1 MRPQTRFLT
10 AISGR
15 QQVSPTSLNSF
26 RLGASGIGRQRT
38 RPALGQIDDPRRIAP
53 RRIEPPG
60 ARHSGEEIARG
71 LGREA
76 TRELEVRPLL
86 EQFAAQARESGA
98 FQFKGPAGNPL
109 PFVEVEAQG
118 RAERWVG
125 ADGALPALM
134 IQHDLVPR
142 STTAIRRFFAER
154 CAEQIVG
161 WLNDPDNGFERPD
174 QPLQGLRPRDI
185 AILVRTGKEAAAV
198 RRADQPFTQSEW
210 DSIKNQALRQLTGQR
225 FPGGRIG
232 NSLAD
237 IDAANQRANLYIEL
251 ESGPLQRIGG
261 IEVVGSERY
270 DPGISERL
278 ARLSGL
284 TPGAEYDLER
294 LQAAQQRMAASGYFD
309 AVFVYVEPTE
319 QAAMLPVKVQLREA
333 RRQKLV
339 LGVGASTDSG
349 ARLSVE
355 HLHNRVPGIGWRA
368 RSELRLDQ
376 KDQTAR
382 TDWRSPVDDKGWQ
395 WLTEAQLSRLDDSLT
410 RTSSQ
415 RLRWGQG
422 QDGETLDRSVY
433 LQYDRARVVQYLPQ
447 LLPEA
452 AESSITANYAWS
464 RRRFDDLVSP
474 RRGHGLAV
482 ELGAGTTLGTDRQP
496 FARTQA
502 RWLGLWPLD
511 RAEAAP
517 GSAAPSNLGR
527 LALRL
532 EGGAVIARDNAPV
545 PETQLFLTGGDNSV
559 RGYGLR
565 DIGVP
570 SANGGVRAG
579 RYKAVVSVEWQRPI
593 WAENGQRSPWE
604 NVLFVD
610 GGAVADRAGDLR
622 PKWGV
627 GTGLRY
633 NSPVGPL
640 QVDLAYGLET
650 RELRLH
656 LNVGFSF

>member
-1 MRPQTRFLT
+1 MTPVLRTGLLLAGLWLTLPTLWPTPARAETGATPPRTAAPARTRAPRPPVPPRFEIELEAPDSVRETLLRHMDLQRFRRLRSLDAGELNRLLAQAPDNLRNLLGTLGHFSPVITVEPLQAPAADAAAAAQRPDDDDDAGPPEPLGTVRLRVDPGPQTRIGT
-10 AISGR
+10 V
-15 QQVSPTSLNSF
+15 QVIF
-26 RLGASGIGRQRT
+26 QG
-38 RPALGQIDDPRRIAP
+38 
-53 RRIEPPG
+53 
-60 ARHSGEEIARG
+60 EIAA
-71 LGREA
+71 L
-76 TRELEVRPLL
+76 P
-86 EQFAAQARESGA
+86 QAR
-98 FQFKGPAGNPL
+98 
-109 PFVEVEAQG
+109 AQ
-118 RAERWVG
+118 RDA
-125 ADGALPALM
+125 
-134 IQHDLVPR
+134 IQ
-142 STTAIRRFFAER
+142 
-154 CAEQIVG
+154 
-161 WLNDPDNGFERPD
+161 
-174 QPLQGLRPRDI
+174 
-185 AILVRTGKEAAAV
+185 AAAARQV
-198 RRADQPFTQSEW
+198 GQPFTQADW
-210 DSIKNQALRQLTGQR
+210 DGTKNQALRQLTAQR

-237 IDAANQRANLYIEL
+237 IDADHQRAHLYIEL
-251 ESGPLQRIGG
+251 DSGPLQRIGA
-261 IEVVGSERY
+261 IEVVGTERY
-270 DPGISERL
+270 DPAISERL

-284 TPGAEYDLER
+284 TPGTEYDLER

-319 QAAMLPVKVQLREA
+319 QSAMLPVKVQVREA

-349 ARLSVE
+349 ARLSIE

-376 KDQTAR
+376 KDQVAR
-382 TDWRSPVDDKGWQ
+382 TDWRSPVDDQGWQ
-395 WLTEAQLSRLDDSLT
+395 WLTEVQLSRLDDGLT
-410 RTSSQ
+410 RTGSQ

-433 LQYDRARVVQYLPQ
+433 LQYDRARVVQYLPV

-452 AESSITANYAWS
+452 AESSVTANYAWS
-464 RRRFDDLVSP
+464 RRRFDDVVSP
-474 RRGHGLAV
+474 RQGHGLAV

-511 RAEAAP
+511 RAD
-517 GSAAPSNLGR
+517 APSPGRLGR

-532 EGGAVIARDNAPV
+532 EGGAVLARDNAPV

-570 SANGGVRAG
+570 SPTGGVRAG
-579 RYKAVVSVEWQRPI
+579 RYKAVMSVEWQRPI
-593 WAENGQRSPWE
+593 WADNGQRSPWE

-650 RELRLH
+650 RQLRLH

>member
-1 MRPQTRFLT
+1 MTLFLRVGLLLTGLWLLPLSLWPTAVHAQTEATPARTEGEARAAPRARTPRPPVPPRFEIELDAPDAVRETLLRHMDLQRFRRLRRLDTNELNRLLLQAPDNLRDLLGTLGHFSPVIQVDALQAPPADAPEAAADDDDEAGDTPPSLGTVRMRVDPGPQTR
-10 AISGR
+10 IGSV
-15 QQVSPTSLNSF
+15 QVIF
-26 RLGASGIGRQRT
+26 QG
-38 RPALGQIDDPRRIAP
+38 DIANLP
-53 RRIEPPG
+53 Q
-60 ARHSGEEIARG
+60 AQAQ
-71 LGREA
+71 REA
-76 TRELEVRPLL
+76 
-86 EQFAAQARESGA
+86 
-98 FQFKGPAGNPL
+98 
-109 PFVEVEAQG
+109 
-118 RAERWVG
+118 
-125 ADGALPALM
+125 
-134 IQHDLVPR
+134 IQ
-142 STTAIRRFFAER
+142 
-154 CAEQIVG
+154 
-161 WLNDPDNGFERPD
+161 
-174 QPLQGLRPRDI
+174 
-185 AILVRTGKEAAAV
+185 AAAV
-198 RRADQPFTQSEW
+198 RRTDQPFTQSEW
-210 DSIKNQALRQLTGQR
+210 DSAKNQALRQLTALR
-225 FPGGRIG
+225 FPGGRIS

-237 IDAANQRANLYIEL
+237 IDAAGQRANLYIEL
-251 ESGPLQRIGG
+251 DSGPLQRIGA
-261 IEVVGSERY
+261 IEVVGTERY
-270 DPGISERL
+270 DPAITERL

-319 QAAMLPVKVQLREA
+319 QSAMLPVKVQLREA

-349 ARLSVE
+349 ARVSIE

-376 KDQTAR
+376 KDQVAR
-382 TDWRSPVDDKGWQ
+382 TDWRSPVDTKGWQ
-395 WLTEAQLSRLDDSLT
+395 WLTEAQLSRLDDGLT
-410 RTSSQ
+410 RTTSQ

-433 LQYDRARVVQYLPQ
+433 LQYDRARVVQYLPFP
-447 LLPEA
+447 LPEA
-452 AESSITANYAWS
+452 AESSLTANYAWS
-464 RRRFDDLVSP
+464 RRRFDDPVSP
-474 RRGHGLAV
+474 QRGHGLAV

-496 FARTQA
+496 FTRTQA

-511 RAEAAP
+511 RAST
-517 GSAAPSNLGR
+517 GPSNLGR

-532 EGGAVIARDNAPV
+532 EGGAVVARDNAPV
-545 PETQLFLTGGDNSV
+545 PETQLFLTGGDNTV

-570 SANGGVRAG
+570 APGGGVRAG
-579 RYKAVVSVEWQRPI
+579 RYKAVMSVEWQRPI

-640 QVDLAYGLET
+640 QIDLAYGLET

>member
-1 MRPQTRFLT
+1 MTFFVRAGLLRTGLWLLPLFLWPAAVLAQTQTSAPTADSTPAAAQGEARATARSRAQRAPVPPRFDIELDAPEAVRDTLLRHMELQRFRRLRSLDVNELNRLLLQTPDNLRNLLGTLGHFSPVIQVDPLQAPADRPDIDASRRDDDDDADEALPSLGTVRLRVDPGPQTRI
-10 AISGR
+10 ASV
-15 QQVSPTSLNSF
+15 QVIF
-26 RLGASGIGRQRT
+26 QG
-38 RPALGQIDDPRRIAP
+38 DIATLP
-53 RRIEPPG
+53 Q
-60 ARHSGEEIARG
+60 AQAQ
-71 LGREA
+71 REA
-76 TRELEVRPLL
+76 
-86 EQFAAQARESGA
+86 
-98 FQFKGPAGNPL
+98 
-109 PFVEVEAQG
+109 
-118 RAERWVG
+118 
-125 ADGALPALM
+125 
-134 IQHDLVPR
+134 IQ
-142 STTAIRRFFAER
+142 
-154 CAEQIVG
+154 
-161 WLNDPDNGFERPD
+161 
-174 QPLQGLRPRDI
+174 
-185 AILVRTGKEAAAV
+185 AAAA
-198 RRADQPFTQSEW
+198 RRADQPFSQSEW
-210 DSIKNQALRQLTGQR
+210 DGAKNQALRQLTALR
-225 FPGGRIG
+225 FPGGRIS

-251 ESGPLQRIGG
+251 DSGPLQRIGA
-261 IEVVGSERY
+261 IEVVGTERY
-270 DPGISERL
+270 DPAITERL

-284 TPGAEYDLER
+284 TPGTEYDLER

-349 ARLSVE
+349 ARVSIE

-376 KDQTAR
+376 KDQIAR

-410 RTSSQ
+410 RTTSQ

-433 LQYDRARVVQYLPQ
+433 LQYDRARVVQYLPFP
-447 LLPEA
+447 LPEA
-452 AESSITANYAWS
+452 AESSLTANYAWT
-464 RRRFDDLVSP
+464 RRRFDDPVSP
-474 RRGHGLAV
+474 HSGHGLAV

-511 RAEAAP
+511 RQDAA
-517 GSAAPSNLGR
+517 SNRGR

-532 EGGAVIARDNAPV
+532 EGGAVVARDNAPV
-545 PETQLFLTGGDNSV
+545 PETQLFLTGGDNTV

-570 SANGGVRAG
+570 SPGGGVRAG
-579 RYKAVVSVEWQRPI
+579 RYKAVMSVEWQRPI

>member
-1 MRPQTRFLT
+1 MTLFLRAGLLLTGLWLHPLILWPTPAHAQTDTAPGAAQGEPRTAARARSQRPPVPPRFEIELDAPDGVRETLLRHMELQRFRRLRQLDVNELNRLLLQAPDNLRDLLGTLGHFSPVIQVDPLQAPPADAPNAAADDDDDEADALPPLGTVRMRVDPGPQTRI
-10 AISGR
+10 ASV
-15 QQVSPTSLNSF
+15 QVIF
-26 RLGASGIGRQRT
+26 QG
-38 RPALGQIDDPRRIAP
+38 DIATLP
-53 RRIEPPG
+53 Q
-60 ARHSGEEIARG
+60 AQAQ
-71 LGREA
+71 REA
-76 TRELEVRPLL
+76 
-86 EQFAAQARESGA
+86 
-98 FQFKGPAGNPL
+98 
-109 PFVEVEAQG
+109 
-118 RAERWVG
+118 
-125 ADGALPALM
+125 
-134 IQHDLVPR
+134 IQ
-142 STTAIRRFFAER
+142 
-154 CAEQIVG
+154 
-161 WLNDPDNGFERPD
+161 
-174 QPLQGLRPRDI
+174 
-185 AILVRTGKEAAAV
+185 AAAV

>member
-1 MRPQTRFLT
+1 MTLFLRAGLLLTGLWLLPPLLWPLSAFAQNATPSATAPGEARAPARARAQRSPAPPRFDIELEAPEEVRDTLLRHMELQRFRRLRSLDINELNRLLLQAPDNLRNLLGTLGHFSPAIRVDPVRQPPAAPDAQAGLPDDDDDDDAAPAPLGTVRIVVDPGPQTRI
-10 AISGR
+10 ASV
-15 QQVSPTSLNSF
+15 QVIF
-26 RLGASGIGRQRT
+26 QG
-38 RPALGQIDDPRRIAP
+38 DIATLP
-53 RRIEPPG
+53 Q
-60 ARHSGEEIARG
+60 AQAQ
-71 LGREA
+71 REA
-76 TRELEVRPLL
+76 
-86 EQFAAQARESGA
+86 
-98 FQFKGPAGNPL
+98 
-109 PFVEVEAQG
+109 
-118 RAERWVG
+118 
-125 ADGALPALM
+125 
-134 IQHDLVPR
+134 IQ
-142 STTAIRRFFAER
+142 
-154 CAEQIVG
+154 
-161 WLNDPDNGFERPD
+161 
-174 QPLQGLRPRDI
+174 
-185 AILVRTGKEAAAV
+185 AAAA
-198 RRADQPFTQSEW
+198 RRADQPFSQSEW
-210 DSIKNQALRQLTGQR
+210 DGAKNQALRQLTALR
-225 FPGGRIG
+225 FPGGRIS

-251 ESGPLQRIGG
+251 DSGPLQRIGA
-261 IEVVGSERY
+261 IEVVGTERY
-270 DPGISERL
+270 DPAISERL

-284 TPGAEYDLER
+284 TPGTEYDLER

-319 QAAMLPVKVQLREA
+319 QASMLPVKVQLREA
-333 RRQKLV
+333 RRQRLV

-349 ARLSVE
+349 ARVSIE
-355 HLHNRVPGIGWRA
+355 HLHNRVPGLGWRA

-376 KDQTAR
+376 KDQIAR

-395 WLTEAQLSRLDDSLT
+395 WLTEAQLSRLDDGLT

-433 LQYDRARVVQYLPQ
+433 LQYDRARVVQYLPFP
-447 LLPEA
+447 LPEA

-464 RRRFDDLVSP
+464 RRRFDDPVSP
-474 RRGHGLAV
+474 QQGHGLAV

-511 RAEAAP
+511 RDGA
-517 GSAAPSNLGR
+517 GSARNLGR

-532 EGGAVIARDNAPV
+532 EGGAVVARDNAPV
-545 PETQLFLTGGDNSV
+545 PETQLFLTGGDNTV

-570 SANGGVRAG
+570 SPTGGVRAG
-579 RYKAVVSVEWQRPI
+579 RYKAVMSVEWQRPI
-593 WAENGQRSPWE
+593 WADNGQRSPWE